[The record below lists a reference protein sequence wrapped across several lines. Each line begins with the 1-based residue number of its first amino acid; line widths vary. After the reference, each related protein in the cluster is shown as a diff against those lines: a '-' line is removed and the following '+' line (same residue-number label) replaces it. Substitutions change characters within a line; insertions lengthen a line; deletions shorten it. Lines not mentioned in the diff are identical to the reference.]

1 MVMVYICKATI
12 KRIVMDL
19 EYPSL
24 ARKTVEKIPDR
35 SRQNPVI
42 PVDLASVERSTFLK
56 KQRKFF
62 HLSYLLR
69 VLIGRAMKDLS
80 KVNEALAKFES
91 NGQTNEWTEISIL

>member
-24 ARKTVEKIPDR
+24 ARKTVEKIPVR

-42 PVDLASVERSTFLK
+42 PVDLASVEWSTFLK
-56 KQRKFF
+56 NQSKFCL
-62 HLSYLLR
+62 LS
-69 VLIGRAMKDLS
+69 
-80 KVNEALAKFES
+80 
-91 NGQTNEWTEISIL
+91 